1 MRSRAPLAL
10 LSLAA
15 AFALAPAAA
24 HAAASAAPANITP
37 YTVEVTGPDDVAQ
50 LQKVGV
56 DMTETGYDQSD
67 PQDQNLGISLTSGQA
82 DQLQTLGLDPEVAPL
97 DKPATK
103 NKAIGL
109 SPNPYFNVW

>member
-10 LSLAA
+10 LPLAA

-50 LQKVGV
+50 LQKIGL
-56 DMTETGYDQSD
+56 DMTETGYDQSNR
-67 PQDQNLGISLTSGQA
+67 QGQTLGVYLNSSQA
-82 DQLQTLGLDPEVAPL
+82 DQLETLGLGPEVAPI

-103 NKAIGL
+103 NKAIGN